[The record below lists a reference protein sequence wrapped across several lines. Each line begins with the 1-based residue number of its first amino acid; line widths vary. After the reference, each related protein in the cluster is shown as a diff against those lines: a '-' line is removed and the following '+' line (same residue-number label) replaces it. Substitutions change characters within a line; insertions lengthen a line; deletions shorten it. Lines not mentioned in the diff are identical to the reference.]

1 MNNDNLRI
9 NFLRKNK
16 DTIINYY
23 SKTNSLDELNGVLNN
38 LNNTS
43 LNIKE
48 IEEIKEAIVN
58 RMNELNVKSLK
69 DVLEEAKN
77 KNSNIKDV
85 NVVETRR
92 EINNKDYYG
101 FRNNINYLRVY
112 KDGENKLF
120 EIPNNYVDKVKEIL
134 ELNQNITI
142 KDLLEKIKPYTEELN
157 VVDMDYKTNL
167 DKEVVTREINNI
179 QDAKTKQKFLNDIAS
194 VLKER
199 IEINKYISEKGL
211 ENEML
216 RYSINSSGERLYY
229 VGDNIIKFLDN
240 EKNMYVLTP
249 PNNDFVSSNKKG
261 QEEKEFEKETKDKEN
276 EEEKINEIPNSLD
289 ELNTE
294 FYINAINFVM
304 DKIYKSESLD
314 KYEEKLIEIFLH
326 LCVNTKEDDIP
337 INLYEIYNTYFEYLY
352 NYNDYYND
360 NIRNMFQ
367 NKIEFMKE
375 EKKKKSN
382 EKQLILENNDKF
394 GFADITLIVCLGIVV
409 IIIILFILLVK

>member
-23 SKTNSLDELNGVLNN
+23 SKTNSVDELNGVLNN

-77 KNSNIKDV
+77 KNSNIKDI
-85 NVVETRR
+85 NIVETRK

-142 KDLLEKIKPYTEELN
+142 KDLLEKIKPYIEKLN
-157 VVDMDYKTNL
+157 IVEMDYKTNL

-179 QDAKTKQKFLNDIAS
+179 QDAKTKQQFLDNIAS

-211 ENEML
+211 EKETL
-216 RYSINSSGERLYY
+216 RYSINSSGERIYY

-240 EKNMYVLTP
+240 ETNMYVLTP
-249 PNNDFVSSNKKG
+249 PNNDFVSSNKKE